1 MPEEVFVLFMLTVM
15 SFFGLTL
22 TSMILRHKRK
32 QNAGQKS
39 VSDGSSM
46 TTSELES
53 MMRRA
58 VEDATAPLAAKIEDL
73 EMEVIKVGSATKQLE
88 AHDASTRIS
97 LEQED
102 EILDVEPVSARSKAR
117 S

>member
-15 SFFGLTL
+15 SVFGLTM
-22 TSMILRHKRK
+22 TSMILRHRRK
-32 QNAGQKS
+32 QKAGG
-39 VSDGSSM
+39 GSTDESSL
-46 TTSELES
+46 TTSQLES

-73 EMEVIKVGSATKQLE
+73 EIEVVKMGSSAKQLA

-97 LEQED
+97 LDDQE
-102 EILDVEPVSARSKAR
+102 EVLDVEPVSARSKTR